1 MKYEMLFASFVLIIL
16 IAVLP
21 VSALQIALQE
31 GKETLYKGEE
41 TKFEFAIIN
50 AYDNDEMTV
59 ETKIDSIVIESDLD
73 VNPSIFYE
81 GGSLLP
87 KEGLIIQFNVKAG
100 KVGDHKL
107 KVKVHY
113 TRTMFSTSRFGA
125 TIVVKDVVVRTVLLK
140 VVDSPAI
147 VLQNKTLVLNEV
159 NDVRFRVVGL
169 GDAKATIE
177 PLFDCRPSIFNF
189 NSLKDAEASFEFIPR
204 KEEELKFKL
213 KVYGDNVVEKILTV
227 KPKYIKSNGVSVNLK
242 ADKVVL
248 LNDCVKVNLELLNLR
263 KDAIYNVIVRFVG
276 NGSVKPEQQVI
287 GMINP
292 NELKNVEFI
301 FSPKNNSYLKF
312 FIVYFDKFGNAYP
325 QVVERKVVV
334 KNSELLKIVN
344 VSVNG
349 EKISGDVVNLGNG
362 MLNDVVISCGNEEV
376 FVGMINPHS
385 SKHFEIGYECGI
397 LKISAKNEVGN
408 KVEYE
413 KAVTHREKFGV
424 TLLAFVAIIAIVLI
438 SLAALAYKR
447 SKI

>member
-1 MKYEMLFASFVLIIL
+1 MLFASFVLIIL

-41 TKFEFAIIN
+41 TKFEFAIVN

-87 KEGLIIQFNVKAG
+87 KEGLFIQFNVKAD
-100 KVGDHKL
+100 KIGDHEL

-140 VVDSPAI
+140 VVDGPTI

-159 NDVRFRVVGL
+159 NNVRFRVVGL
-169 GDAKATIE
+169 GDAKATLE

-227 KPKYIKSNGVSVNLK
+227 KPKYIKSNGISAFLQLPGRVLK
-242 ADKVVL
+242 
-248 LNDCVKVNLELLNLR
+248 NDCINVKLGILNLR
-263 KDAIYNVIVRFVG
+263 KDKIRDVIVKFVG
-276 NGSVKPEQQVI
+276 NGTAIPQEAVLDGIDSGEQKYLEFKVLP
-287 GMINP
+287 G
-292 NELKNVEFI
+292 NEI
-301 FSPKNNSYLKF
+301 KF
-312 FIVYFDKFGNAYP
+312 FIVYFDVFGNAHP
-325 QVVERKVVV
+325 LMVEKKVEILD
-334 KNSELLKIVN
+334 SDLLKIVN
-344 VSVNG
+344 VSVKSGVAYGKLANFG
-349 EKISGDVVNLGNG
+349 EGKLLDVTL
-362 MLNDVVISCGNEEV
+362 SCGDREV
-376 FVGMINPHS
+376 FIGTINPHS
-385 SKHFEIGYECGI
+385 SNSFEIDVSGKS
-397 LKISAKNEVGN
+397 LVATAKNEIGEEIKLE
-408 KVEYE
+408 KVVKVRTSSTSVSE
-413 KAVTHREKFGV
+413 VWIF
-424 TLLAFVAIIAIVLI
+424 LLTILVVLV
-438 SLAALAYKR
+438 LLDFLR
-447 SKI
+447 RRRV